1 MNRRELI
8 TVLGGAALAWPRAAR
23 AQQSAMP
30 VIGYLSS
37 RSPGES
43 AYVVTAFRRGLQ
55 EAGFTEGQNMV
66 IAFRWAEGR
75 YDRLPSLAA
84 DLVSSRVAVILAAGG
99 PPAALAAKAATSVI
113 PIVFSSVTDPVRLGL
128 VASLSRP
135 GGNITGM
142 AAFTT
147 AVGTKRLGLL
157 HELVPT
163 AIAVGMLVNPNNP
176 GADEDARDIAAGA
189 QRLGLK
195 HHVVNASSEHDL
207 DVAFATLAQMNIG
220 GLVVISDPFFDT
232 QRERLVALSARHRI
246 AASYAWRDFVVAG
259 GLMSYGTSLTD
270 SYRQA
275 GIYTARVLKGEKAG
289 DLPVEQPTKFELV
302 INLKTAKA
310 LGLNVPISMQL
321 LADEVIE

>member
-1 MNRRELI
+1 
-8 TVLGGAALAWPRAAR
+8 
-23 AQQSAMP
+23 
-30 VIGYLSS
+30 
-37 RSPGES
+37 
-43 AYVVTAFRRGLQ
+43 
-55 EAGFTEGQNMV
+55 
-66 IAFRWAEGR
+66 
-75 YDRLPSLAA
+75 
-84 DLVSSRVAVILAAGG
+84 
-99 PPAALAAKAATSVI
+99 
-113 PIVFSSVTDPVRLGL
+113 
-128 VASLSRP
+128 
-135 GGNITGM
+135 M